1 MTIGKMAGYYQKP
14 GYEGENDPWYTDEA
28 CTKEASGILG
38 ALAGLTVSQLTD
50 GSDALTNKIQN
61 ITVAD
66 ALGYEQGDDGNWYED
81 VDNPSTKIDGI
92 MGQIAG
98 TKIGSLNSEINSM
111 TIGKM
116 AGYYQKPGFEGE
128 NDPWYTDEACENEAG
143 GILGAMAG
151 LTVDKM
157 TKPDELSKKIQ
168 NVHVGDA
175 IGYYEYNGEWY
186 KDEAHTQKVTGLM
199 GTISGSTISSIEN
212 TINDQYMGDL
222 LGYVQVDGVWYEK
235 YDPNNLADPEK
246 TKKADTL
253 MAAVAATKFS
263 ELGTLYTKL
272 TISDVIDADT
282 LNSGFLVL
290 IDPNTNL
297 CDLGSEVNSIFQDST
312 LETFIANGLIN
323 IDADTQSFLDL
334 AAPGWK
340 NQKLDNAFQ
349 FIIDAIIEFYSS
361 KIPSM

>member
-1 MTIGKMAGYYQKP
+1 V
-14 GYEGENDPWYTDEA
+14 EA
-28 CTKEASGILG
+28 TGILG
-38 ALAGLTVSQLTD
+38 ALAGLTVSKLTD
-50 GSDALTNKIQN
+50 GSNALTDKVQS

-66 ALGYEQGDDGNWYED
+66 ALGFTYADGKWHDGSGE
-81 VDNPSTKIDGI
+81 VTGI
-92 MGQIAG
+92 MAQIADK
-98 TKIGSLNSEINSM
+98 KIGSLSTEINNM

-128 NDPWYTDEACENEAG
+128 GDPWYTDEACTVEAT

-157 TKPDELSKKIQ
+157 TNPEELSKKIQ

-175 IGYYEYNGEWY
+175 IGYYEYNGVWY

-199 GTISGSTISSIEN
+199 GTIANSTISSIED

-222 LGYVQVDGVWYEK
+222 LGYVVVDGIWYES
-235 YDPNNLADPEK
+235 YDPGNLSAPA

-290 IDPNTNL
+290 IDPDTNL

-312 LETFIANGLIN
+312 LETFISNGLIN
-323 IDADTQSFLDL
+323 IDTDTQAFLDM

-361 KIPSM
+361 KIPGM